1 MSKIVMFSISHYV
14 QAALK
19 RACYEVDE
27 NDVILAYVPS
37 ASGFFSQGESF
48 EEAREN
54 LRDAIEGNVVLALQ
68 LGLPIPPMQDVVIEV
83 QDAPAYAAHAALSAG
98 KRLFEV
104 SHF

>member
-19 RACYEVDE
+19 HARYEVDE
-27 NDVILAYVPS
+27 NDVIVAYVPS
-37 ASGFFSQGESF
+37 ASGFFSQGENF

-68 LGLPIPPMQDVVIEV
+68 LGLPVPPMDEVVIEV
-83 QDAPAYAAHAALSAG
+83 QDAPAYAT
-98 KRLFEV
+98 
-104 SHF
+104 

>member
-1 MSKIVMFSISHYV
+1 MSKIRMFSISHYA

-19 RACYEVDE
+19 HARYEVDE
-27 NDVILAYVPS
+27 NDVIVAYVPG

-68 LGLPIPPMQDVVIEV
+68 LGLPVPPMDDVVIEV
-83 QDAPAYAAHAALSAG
+83 HDAPAYAA
-98 KRLFEV
+98 
-104 SHF
+104 

>member
-1 MSKIVMFSISHYV
+1 MSKIRMFSISHYV

-19 RACYEVDE
+19 HARYEVDE

-54 LRDAIEGNVVLALQ
+54 LRDTVWSHPDLHDVVVLS
-68 LGLPIPPMQDVVIEV
+68 GQDGD
-83 QDAPAYAAHAALSAG
+83 DAKPYQEKDVNSVLSKLEDRHA
-98 KRLFEV
+98 
-104 SHF
+104 